1 MTPRRIGAVM
11 AVALGLAGCASAPE
25 PSRPEWFF
33 PRNAPLGEVYFPF
46 KFTFAFNEVADA
58 TALPAGENE
67 AVTYRIPD
75 GDGGSHVCMRVREAN
90 YSRTFREGNFACF
103 LNGYRFR
110 SAEAMNAFI
119 TYRRTGE
126 TLEIEG
132 FRRQGGR
139 YVPIE
144 ETAALI
150 AMAD

>member
-1 MTPRRIGAVM
+1 MTPRWIGALV
-11 AVALGLAGCASAPE
+11 AVALGLTGCAATPG

-33 PRNAPLGEVYFPF
+33 PRNGPLGEVYFPF
-46 KFTFAFNEVADA
+46 KFTFSFNEIADP

-75 GDGGSHVCMRVREAN
+75 GDGGGHVCMRVREAN
-90 YSRTFREGNFACF
+90 YSRTFRAGDFACF

-119 TYRRTGE
+119 NYARAGQ

-132 FRRQGGR
+132 FRREGGG
-139 YVPIE
+139 YAPIS
-144 ETAALI
+144 ETVSLI
-150 AMAD
+150 PIAD